1 MERHFNMA
9 KITANKTS
17 DQYNP
22 GEDPI
27 APNRMAVK
35 EKMVIDLESMVK
47 NLQVS
52 NEANVKII
60 DKMRRDITRL
70 KDQISELAGKITR
83 GQT

>member
-1 MERHFNMA
+1 MENRSNMA
-9 KITANKTS
+9 KITANKT
-17 DQYNP
+17 QYDP
-22 GEDPI
+22 GKDPI

-35 EKMVIDLESMVK
+35 EKMVVDLESMVK
-47 NLQVS
+47 NLQAA

-83 GQT
+83 G

>member
-1 MERHFNMA
+1 MA

-35 EKMVIDLESMVK
+35 EKMVVDLESMVK
-47 NLQVS
+47 NLQAS

-70 KDQISELAGKITR
+70 KDQISELAGKLTR
-83 GQT
+83 G

>member
-1 MERHFNMA
+1 MA

>member
-1 MERHFNMA
+1 MENHFSMA
-9 KITANKTS
+9 KITANKPS
-17 DQYNP
+17 EQYDP
-22 GEDPI
+22 GDNPI

-47 NLQVS
+47 NLQTA
-52 NEANVKII
+52 NDANVKII
-60 DKMRRDITRL
+60 DKMRRDIVRL

>member
-1 MERHFNMA
+1 MENRSNMT
-9 KITANKTS
+9 KITSNKTS
-17 DQYNP
+17 DQYDP
-22 GEDPI
+22 GDNPI

-35 EKMVIDLESMVK
+35 EKMVVDLESMVK
-47 NLQVS
+47 NLQAA

-83 GQT
+83 G

>member
-1 MERHFNMA
+1 MGRHFNMA
-9 KITANKTS
+9 KITSNKT
-17 DQYNP
+17 QYDP
-22 GEDPI
+22 GDTPI

-35 EKMVIDLESMVK
+35 EKMITDLESMVN
-47 NLQVS
+47 NLQAA

-83 GQT
+83 G

>member
-1 MERHFNMA
+1 MA

-47 NLQVS
+47 NLQAA

-83 GQT
+83 G

>member
-1 MERHFNMA
+1 MA

-35 EKMVIDLESMVK
+35 EKMVVDLESMVK
-47 NLQVS
+47 NLQAS

-83 GQT
+83 G

>member
-1 MERHFNMA
+1 MGSHSNMA

-47 NLQVS
+47 NLQAA

-70 KDQISELAGKITR
+70 KDQISELSGKITR
-83 GQT
+83 G

>member
-1 MERHFNMA
+1 MENRSNMA

-17 DQYNP
+17 DQYDP
-22 GEDPI
+22 GETPI
-27 APNRMAVK
+27 APNRMAIK
-35 EKMVIDLESMVK
+35 EKMVVDLESTVK
-47 NLQVS
+47 NLQAA

-83 GQT
+83 G

>member
-1 MERHFNMA
+1 MENHSNMA

-22 GEDPI
+22 GDNPI

-35 EKMVIDLESMVK
+35 EKMVVDLESMVK
-47 NLQVS
+47 NLQA
-52 NEANVKII
+52 ANDANAKVI

-83 GQT
+83 G

>member
-1 MERHFNMA
+1 MS
-9 KITANKTS
+9 KITANNTR

-22 GEDPI
+22 SDTPVT
-27 APNRMAVK
+27 PNRMAVK
-35 EKMVIDLESMVK
+35 EKMVVDLESMVK
-47 NLQVS
+47 NLQAS

-83 GQT
+83 G

>member
-1 MERHFNMA
+1 MGSRFNMA

-35 EKMVIDLESMVK
+35 EKMVVDLESMVK
-47 NLQVS
+47 NLQAA

-83 GQT
+83 G

>member
-1 MERHFNMA
+1 MGSHSNMA

-47 NLQVS
+47 NLQAA

-83 GQT
+83 G

>member
-1 MERHFNMA
+1 MGSRFNMA

-35 EKMVIDLESMVK
+35 EKMVVDLESMVK
-47 NLQVS
+47 NLQAA
-52 NEANVKII
+52 NESNVKII

-83 GQT
+83 G

>member
-1 MERHFNMA
+1 MENRSNMA

-17 DQYNP
+17 DQYDP
-22 GEDPI
+22 GDNPI

-35 EKMVIDLESMVK
+35 EKMVVDLESMVK
-47 NLQVS
+47 NLQAA

-60 DKMRRDITRL
+60 DKIRRDITRL

-83 GQT
+83 G

>member
-1 MERHFNMA
+1 MENRSNMA

-17 DQYNP
+17 DQNDP
-22 GEDPI
+22 GDNPI

-35 EKMVIDLESMVK
+35 EKMVVDLESMVK
-47 NLQVS
+47 NLQAA

-60 DKMRRDITRL
+60 DKIRRDITRL

-83 GQT
+83 G